1 MSSTTYDKGDLLR
14 LSASFTDEDGDAV
27 DPSTVTF
34 KVKVGSTTTSYV
46 YGTDD
51 EVGKDSVGNYHADIS
66 LDTEGTWW
74 VRVESTG
81 TGQAAAESALRV
93 RTAFS

>member
-1 MSSTTYDKGDLLR
+1 MTYDKGDLLR
-14 LSASFTDEDGDAV
+14 VSASFTDEDGDAV

-34 KVKVGSTTTSYV
+34 KVKVGGEVTSYA

-51 EVGKDSVGNYHADIS
+51 EVEKDGTGEYHADLS
-66 LDTEGTWW
+66 LDTEGVWW

-81 TGQAAAESALRV
+81 VGQAAAESSLRV
-93 RTAFS
+93 KTAF